1 MTVSPFTH
9 KRVKVSERFFLKNIR
24 EELNPL
30 KNNGQG
36 RHLEY
41 DIDTNIGSFDAQYY
55 TSSNLQFV
63 DFISVLTPQE
73 SVVLPNGK
81 RDHKLFW
88 SQVNSMN
95 KDIKVFQDLGYSL
108 KQILHCL
115 EVYAAKGLKPGKLM
129 NDKYDYVGY
138 VKYKERTCDI
148 ENYRVLDLSVLRKVP
163 TNRVTVAFN
172 LKDKWNSLNDLYHSA
187 YVKFT
192 SADIKAADVTDKFI
206 DRRKITYP

>member
-36 RHLEY
+36 RHLDY
-41 DIDTNIGSFDAQYY
+41 DIDTKIGAFDAQYY
-55 TSSNLQFV
+55 TSFNLQFV

-73 SVVLPNGK
+73 SVVLPSGK
-81 RDHKLFW
+81 RDRKLFW

-95 KDIKVFQDLGYSL
+95 KDIKVFLDLGYSL

-115 EVYAAKGLKPGKLM
+115 EVYASKELTPGKLM
-129 NDKYDYVGY
+129 NEKYDYVGY
-138 VKYKERTCDI
+138 VKYKKRTCDI
-148 ENYRVLDLSVLRKVP
+148 ENYQVLDLSVLRKVP
-163 TNRVTVAFN
+163 THRVTIAFN
-172 LKDKWNSLNDLYHSA
+172 LKNKWNSLNDLYHSA
-187 YVKFT
+187 YIKFT
-192 SADIKAADVTDKFI
+192 PADIKAADVTDKFI